1 MRARSITPV
10 ALLIGCFAFAPFA
23 RAEKKLNVK
32 LTHPASLGH
41 LLAGKRVVIGPGSGE
56 CSQEFSQMLAVALA
70 AHGTFVVPGEEL
82 DALLA
87 KSRIQI
93 GSPVDP
99 GSAMRLGKLLGPS
112 AMLTV
117 EVSRCDVRAKP
128 PTVSQS
134 IPAVYTSRMEG
145 GFQAQVR
152 IIDLADGAELGS
164 RPVHAEAS
172 KENQAEVTAPPYP
185 GKNEAKADTLAKAL
199 AESQHLFLPWIEVR
213 EVPFVDDKECN
224 LKQEFELMKSGDYDG
239 ALKLAR
245 DSATSC
251 AAAPKVVAGAWY
263 NLGVVLTAQRFYSEA
278 LYAFEQAHT
287 PTGKGPAAALI
298 AGCRNDGAIADAA
311 GPLALPEK
319 DQIQVQSAAVMTN
332 AFVMKLVESNVAE
345 DDIVRMVTDQPAS
358 FDLGADDLA
367 KLRAAGTPPAVLS
380 AMLNKR

>member
-1 MRARSITPV
+1 MRARSITPT
-10 ALLIGCFAFAPFA
+10 ALLIGCLALAPLA
-23 RAEKKLNVK
+23 RAEKKLTVK

-70 AHGTFVVPGEEL
+70 AHGTFVVSGEEL

-87 KSRIQI
+87 KNHIQM
-93 GSPVDP
+93 GTPVDP
-99 GSAMRLGKLLGPS
+99 ASALRLGKLLGPS
-112 AMLTV
+112 AMLTA
-117 EVSRCDVRAKP
+117 EVSRCDVKAKP

-152 IIDLADGAELGS
+152 IVDLAGGTELGS
-164 RPVHAEAS
+164 RPVHAEAG

-185 GKNEAKADTLAKAL
+185 GKSEVKAVTLAKAL

-251 AAAPKVVAGAWY
+251 TAAPKVVAGAWY
-263 NLGVVLTAQRFYSEA
+263 NLGVALTVGRFYGEA

-287 PTGKGPAAALI
+287 PTGKGLAAAFI
-298 AGCRNDGAIADAA
+298 ADCRNDSAIADAA

-319 DQIQVQSAAVMTN
+319 GQVQVQSATMMTN
-332 AFVMKLVESNVAE
+332 AFIMKLVESNVAE
-345 DDIVRMVTDQPAS
+345 DEIVKMVADQPAS
-358 FDLGADDLA
+358 FDLGPDDVA
-367 KLRAAGTPPAVLS
+367 KLKAAGTPPAVLS
-380 AMLNKR
+380 AMLNKH

>member
-1 MRARSITPV
+1 
-10 ALLIGCFAFAPFA
+10 
-23 RAEKKLNVK
+23 
-32 LTHPASLGH
+32 
-41 LLAGKRVVIGPGSGE
+41 
-56 CSQEFSQMLAVALA
+56 
-70 AHGTFVVPGEEL
+70 
-82 DALLA
+82 
-87 KSRIQI
+87 
-93 GSPVDP
+93 
-99 GSAMRLGKLLGPS
+99 
-112 AMLTV
+112 
-117 EVSRCDVRAKP
+117 
-128 PTVSQS
+128 
-134 IPAVYTSRMEG
+134 
-145 GFQAQVR
+145 
-152 IIDLADGAELGS
+152 
-164 RPVHAEAS
+164 
-172 KENQAEVTAPPYP
+172 
-185 GKNEAKADTLAKAL
+185 
-199 AESQHLFLPWIEVR
+199 
-213 EVPFVDDKECN
+213 
-224 LKQEFELMKSGDYDG
+224 MKSGDYDG

>member
-1 MRARSITPV
+1 MRARTITPA
-10 ALLIGCFAFAPFA
+10 ALLIGCLALAA
-23 RAEKKLNVK
+23 LAHAEKKLTVK

-56 CSQEFSQMLAVALA
+56 CSQEFSRMLAVALA
-70 AHGTFVVPGEEL
+70 AHGTFVVPDEEL

-87 KSRIQI
+87 KNRIQI

-99 GSAMRLGKLLGPS
+99 GSAMRLGKLLGSS

-117 EVSRCDVRAKP
+117 EVSRCDVRAKL

-172 KENQAEVTAPPYP
+172 KESQAEVTAPPYP
-185 GKNEAKADTLAKAL
+185 GKNEVKADTLAKAL

-224 LKQEFELMKSGDYDG
+224 LKQEFELMKSGSYDG

-251 AAAPKVVAGAWY
+251 TAAPKVVAGAWY
-263 NLGVVLTAQRFYSEA
+263 NLGVVLTAQRFYAEA

-311 GPLALPEK
+311 GPLALAAK
-319 DQIQVQSAAVMTN
+319 DQIQVQSATVMTN
-332 AFVMKLVESNVAE
+332 AFIMKLVESNVAE
-345 DDIVRMVTDQPAS
+345 DEIVKMVTDQPAR
-358 FDLGADDLA
+358 FDLGPDALA
-367 KLRAAGTPPAVLS
+367 KLKAAGTPSAVLS
-380 AMLNKR
+380 AMLNKQ